1 MNNLKQLLTVPFN
14 IEGYNKFSNE
24 FFKSYNHVPVISK
37 DIPSMFSNTIQS
49 YSVHGSYE
57 DPNGDNVIILS
68 VKVKNNSSAKQA
80 QRNFVAYLLTNDFD
94 QFNAALVAY
103 YDDVRTNWKLSFVT
117 VEYELSDKGIELKF
131 KPAKRFSFLVGEDEP
146 TKTYLQQLS
155 PIFDSDNKPTLKE
168 IEEAFSVSRLSND
181 FYKEYKDKFFKL
193 VDHLEQNE
201 DFMAESQR
209 LGFENEPNKHNK
221 FAITFA
227 KKTLGQIV
235 FLYFVQ
241 KKGWLGVPK
250 NKNWGDGDKNYLIHS
265 AKSFTGDNYF
275 NDFLEP
281 LFYNA
286 LNCKREND
294 EYLGKKI
301 PFLNGGLF
309 HPIENYDWKNTNFI
323 IPNDYWINSE
333 ETGLLDVFSQY
344 NFTVDESNPTEQEVA
359 IDPEMLGKI
368 FESLLDTD
376 DRSEKGA
383 FYTPREI
390 VHYMCEEALASRLS
404 TILGLDND
412 AIINYI
418 RYGDALK
425 ETEFIKEFA
434 SDIDECVSNFTI
446 VDPAVGSGA
455 FLVGMLNQIVKLR
468 TNLLEFTDKK
478 IDKYQLKLEA
488 IQKSLYGVDV
498 EYDAVEIAKLR
509 LWLSL
514 IVDQDTNGNCPN
526 PLPNLNFHLRV
537 GNSLVD
543 KFEGI
548 ILWNPRWKS
557 TKVKEKKII
566 QPDLFNTDTLD
577 SILHRLK
584 EAKKEYFLTY
594 DEAKKEKLIQSIER
608 EQIELIRTT
617 LVTKGAFNTYDN
629 LSKMLEKKTKPFFV
643 WELEFGEVFENGGF
657 DIVIANPPYVQLQKN
672 GGKLANELQDLGYKT
687 FARTGDIYC
696 IFYEKGVQLLKE
708 DGVLCF
714 ITSNKGMRAGYGEKT
729 RQFLSENTNPIKLI
743 DFAGTKVFESA
754 TVDVNILIA
763 KNQENTQNT
772 LTCII
777 KDNCTNNLSDY
788 IKQNET
794 EQSFNTS
801 FNWTILSAIE
811 KSIRD
816 KIEAIGTPLS
826 EWNIEINR
834 GILTGYNEAFII
846 DEDTKSKLIKE
857 DPKSAELI
865 RPILRGKDI
874 KRYSYHFANLYLIY
888 IPWHFPLQNDPSI
901 KGASL
906 KAEKEFKRLYPAVYS
921 YLLSHKAKLSERNKS
936 ETGIRYEW
944 YALQRWGS
952 NYWDD
957 FNKPKIIYPTIMAKK
972 PQFIFDSEGKYYT
985 ITSGNIITGSRIK
998 YLFSFLTS
1006 DIYYF
1011 ALRKFFMGGGIEG
1024 EIKINRLLVLP
1035 IPIRDKVKDSIVK
1048 NLENFVDDIINN
1060 SSNISNITH
1069 DINSINKIIAN
1080 ILNLTSEE
1088 FDFIMN
1094 YKY

>member
-37 DIPSMFSNTIQS
+37 NIPSMFSNTIQS

-193 VDHLEQNE
+193 VDHLEQNKE
-201 DFMAESQR
+201 FMAESQR
-209 LGFENEPNKHNK
+209 LGFENEPDKHNK
-221 FAITFA
+221 FAVTFA

-250 NKNWGDGDKNYLIHS
+250 DKNWGDGDKNYLIHS

-617 LVTKGAFNTYDN
+617 LVTKGAFDTYDN

-714 ITSNKGMRAGYGEKT
+714 ITSNKWMRAGYGEKT

-754 TVDVNILIA
+754 SVDVNILLA
-763 KNQENTQNT
+763 KNQKNTQTT
-772 LTCII
+772 LACII
-777 KDNCTNNLSDY
+777 KDNSIKNLLAKNQKNTQTTLACIIKDNSIKNLSDY

-794 EQSFNTS
+794 EQSFNIS
-801 FNWTILSAIE
+801 SNWTILSAIE
-811 KSIRD
+811 QSI
-816 KIEAIGTPLS
+816 KNKVESVGIPLS
-826 EWNIEINR
+826 EWNISINR

-846 DEDTKSKLIKE
+846 DEDTKNKLISE

-874 KRYSYHFANLYLIY
+874 NQ
-888 IPWHFPLQNDPSI
+888 PN
-901 KGASL
+901 
-906 KAEKEFKRLYPAVYS
+906 
-921 YLLSHKAKLSERNKS
+921 
-936 ETGIRYEW
+936 
-944 YALQRWGS
+944 
-952 NYWDD
+952 
-957 FNKPKIIYPTIMAKK
+957 
-972 PQFIFDSEGKYYT
+972 
-985 ITSGNIITGSRIK
+985 
-998 YLFSFLTS
+998 
-1006 DIYYF
+1006 
-1011 ALRKFFMGGGIEG
+1011 
-1024 EIKINRLLVLP
+1024 
-1035 IPIRDKVKDSIVK
+1035 
-1048 NLENFVDDIINN
+1048 
-1060 SSNISNITH
+1060 
-1069 DINSINKIIAN
+1069 
-1080 ILNLTSEE
+1080 
-1088 FDFIMN
+1088 
-1094 YKY
+1094 

>member
-37 DIPSMFSNTIQS
+37 NIPSMFSNTIQS

-117 VEYELSDKGIELKF
+117 VEYELSNKGIELKF

-193 VDHLEQNE
+193 VDHLEQNK

-209 LGFENEPNKHNK
+209 LGFENEPDKHNK
-221 FAITFA
+221 FAVTFA

-250 NKNWGDGDKNYLIHS
+250 DKNWGDGDKNYLIHS

-548 ILWNPRWKS
+548 VLWNPRWKS
-557 TKVKEKKII
+557 TKAKEKKII

-617 LVTKGAFNTYDN
+617 LVTKGAFDTYDN

-657 DIVIANPPYVQLQKN
+657 DIAIANPPYVQLQKN

-696 IFYEKGVQLLKE
+696 IFYEKGVQILKE

-714 ITSNKGMRAGYGEKT
+714 ITSNKWMRAGYGEKT
-729 RQFLSENTNPIKLI
+729 RKFLSENTNPIKLI

-754 TVDVNILIA
+754 TVDVNILLA
-763 KNQENTQNT
+763 KNQKNTQNT
-772 LTCII
+772 LACII

-788 IKQNET
+788 VKQNGSI
-794 EQSFNTS
+794 QSFTTS
-801 FNWTILSAIE
+801 SNWTILSAIE
-811 KSIRD
+811 QSIKN
-816 KIEAIGTPLS
+816 KIESVGVPLS
-826 EWNIEINR
+826 KWDISINR

-846 DEDTKSKLIKE
+846 DEEIKNKLISE

-874 KRYSYHFANLYLIY
+874 KRYGYDFSNRYLICIPCGFTRKYSILSNPEEWFKNSYPAIYHFFIY
-888 IPWHFPLQNDPSI
+888 VEKKHSKTRSPKS
-901 KGASL
+901 KGL
-906 KAEKEFKRLYPAVYS
+906 FKRDDQ
-921 YLLSHKAKLSERNKS
+921 
-936 ETGIRYEW
+936 GD
-944 YALQRWGS
+944 
-952 NYWDD
+952 YWWELRSCKYMDD
-957 FNKPKIIYPTIMAKK
+957 FFRPKIIFQEMVQAPSFCLDKK
-972 PQFIFDSEGKYYT
+972 GEFMCLDT
-985 ITSGNIITGSRIK
+985 ARIITGENLDYLIMLFNSNLFFYAIK
-998 YLFSFLTS
+998 KFYGGG
-1006 DIYYF
+1006 
-1011 ALRKFFMGGGIEG
+1011 ALGNKGVRMKHTFFMQFPAMVIDQNEFA
-1024 EIKINRLLVLP
+1024 IFIRKIQ
-1035 IPIRDKVKDSIVK
+1035 
-1048 NLENFVDDIINN
+1048 NLNNKERVINN
-1060 SSNISNITH
+1060 FFYS
-1069 DINSINKIIAN
+1069 KY
-1080 ILNLTSEE
+1080 NLSEE
-1088 FDFIMN
+1088 EINEIENEMKD
-1094 YKY
+1094 

>member
-1 MNNLKQLLTVPFN
+1 MSLDPCILNYQARRYICSDCGITFYEDNP
-14 IEGYNKFSNE
+14 FSNQGVNISNLTILNVLKELKEPNATFSSVAKHHHISVTQTQEIFDRFVQISRQPLSKVLCMDEVYTQTSRKNKYSCLILDFLTNRLLDIVYDRKKYSLLNYFERIPKEERNRVE
-24 FFKSYNHVPVISK
+24 F
-37 DIPSMFSNTIQS
+37 
-49 YSVHGSYE
+49 
-57 DPNGDNVIILS
+57 VIIDMYETYRTVVYRRLPNAKIAVDS
-68 VKVKNNSSAKQA
+68 FHVIKNFNQA
-80 QRNFVAYLLTNDFD
+80 VRN
-94 QFNAALVAY
+94 
-103 YDDVRTNWKLSFVT
+103 VRIRIMK
-117 VEYELSDKGIELKF
+117 
-131 KPAKRFSFLVGEDEP
+131 
-146 TKTYLQQLS
+146 
-155 PIFDSDNKPTLKE
+155 
-168 IEEAFSVSRLSND
+168 
-181 FYKEYKDKFFKL
+181 
-193 VDHLEQNE
+193 
-201 DFMAESQR
+201 
-209 LGFENEPNKHNK
+209 
-221 FAITFA
+221 
-227 KKTLGQIV
+227 
-235 FLYFVQ
+235 
-241 KKGWLGVPK
+241 
-250 NKNWGDGDKNYLIHS
+250 
-265 AKSFTGDNYF
+265 
-275 NDFLEP
+275 P

-488 IQKSLYGVDV
+488 IQKSFYGVDV

-548 ILWNPRWKS
+548 VLWNPRWKS
-557 TKVKEKKII
+557 TKAKEKKII

-617 LVTKGAFNTYDN
+617 LVTKGAFDTYDN

-657 DIVIANPPYVQLQKN
+657 DIAIANPPYVQLQKN

-696 IFYEKGVQLLKE
+696 IFYEKGVQILKE

-714 ITSNKGMRAGYGEKT
+714 ITSNKWMRAGYGEKT
-729 RQFLSENTNPIKLI
+729 RKFLSENTNPIKLI

-754 TVDVNILIA
+754 TVDVNILLA
-763 KNQENTQNT
+763 KNQKNTQNT
-772 LTCII
+772 LACII

-794 EQSFNTS
+794 EQSFNIS
-801 FNWTILSAIE
+801 SNWTILSAIE
-811 KSIRD
+811 QSI
-816 KIEAIGTPLS
+816 KNKVESVGVPLS
-826 EWNIEINR
+826 KWNININY
-834 GILTGYNEAFII
+834 GIKTGYNEAFII
-846 DEDTKSKLIKE
+846 DEDTKNKLISE

-874 KRYSYHFANLYLIY
+874 KRYGYDFANIYLICT
-888 IPWHFPLQNDPSI
+888 FPSKHYDIEN
-901 KGASL
+901 
-906 KAEKEFKRLYPAVYS
+906 YPAIKN
-921 YLLSHKAKLSERNKS
+921 YLLSFDKRRLAQTGEKNIDGIKGFNARKKTGNQWF
-936 ETGIRYEW
+936 ETQDQI
-944 YALQRWGS
+944 
-952 NYWDD
+952 NYSDE
-957 FNKPKIIYPTIMAKK
+957 FFKQKIIYPNMT
-972 PQFIFDSEGKYYT
+972 KYLPFFLDQDNFFT
-985 ITSGNIITGSRIK
+985 NQKCFIITGEHLGFLVAFFNSNIFKFCFRDSFPTLQGGTRELSKVFFEKIPVIKVDDRINK
-998 YLFSFLTS
+998 LFETKTL
-1006 DIYYF
+1006 
-1011 ALRKFFMGGGIEG
+1011 
-1024 EIKINRLLVLP
+1024 
-1035 IPIRDKVKDSIVK
+1035 
-1048 NLENFVDDIINN
+1048 NLQFVD
-1060 SSNISNITH
+1060 
-1069 DINSINKIIAN
+1069 IA
-1080 ILNLTSEE
+1080 
-1088 FDFIMN
+1088 F
-1094 YKY
+1094 